1 MSAFISR
8 RRTGLLAATTAAL
21 AAFSLTACQDNPA
34 PRDEGA
40 GAPASS
46 QTAQSGG
53 GTADGTTDGAKSG
66 GGAQGS
72 VPSGETGDAAG
83 ARTRGAEPG
92 APAPTSTAANG
103 GSQQKNGR
111 VTCTGANTKVTAKKV
126 ARPLN
131 HMLITVTNTGSRS
144 CDLYSYPAV
153 QFGEAQSVPPVF
165 EESKPQ
171 SVLGLAPGES
181 GYAGVR
187 LSAADGSGSG
197 GHTEKTLAVSFFD
210 ARGNGVG
217 PVAHPSLPG
226 TGVHIDDSLRVTYW
240 LSSAEDAL
248 EY

>member
-1 MSAFISR
+1 MSASTSR

-21 AAFSLTACQDNPA
+21 AAFSLTACQDSPA

-46 QTAQSGG
+46 SQTAQSG
-53 GTADGTTDGAKSG
+53 DGATAKSG

-72 VPSGETGDAAG
+72 DPSGQTGDSAD

-103 GSQQKNGR
+103 GSHRTKKR
-111 VTCTGANTKVTAKKV
+111 TVCTGANTEVTAKQV
-126 ARPLN
+126 TRPLN
-131 HMLITVTNTGSRS
+131 HMLITVTNTGSGL
-144 CDLYSYPAV
+144 CDLYHYPAV

-171 SVLGLAPGES
+171 AVTTLAPGES

-210 ARGNGVG
+210 ARANGVG
-217 PVAHPSLPG
+217 PVAHPSLPR

-240 LSSAEDAL
+240 LTSAEDAL

>member
-21 AAFSLTACQDNPA
+21 AALSLTACQDNPA

-40 GAPASS
+40 AAPASSS

-53 GTADGTTDGAKSG
+53 GTTDGAKSG

-72 VPSGETGDAAG
+72 DPSGKSGDSADAP
-83 ARTRGAEPG
+83 ARGAEPG
-92 APAPTSTAANG
+92 ATARTNSAANG
-103 GSQQKNGR
+103 GSQQTKKR
-111 VTCTGANTKVTAKKV
+111 AVCTGANTKVTAKQV
-126 ARPLN
+126 TRPLN
-131 HMLITVTNTGSRS
+131 HMLITVTNTGSGL
-144 CDLYSYPAV
+144 CDLYYYPAV

-171 SVLGLAPGES
+171 AVTTLAPGES

-197 GHTEKTLAVSFFD
+197 GHTEKSLAVSFFD
-210 ARGNGVG
+210 ARANGVG
-217 PVAHPSLPG
+217 PVAHPSLPSA
-226 TGVHIDDSLRVTYW
+226 GVHIDDSLRVTYW
-240 LSSAEDAL
+240 LARAEDAL